1 MLINRE
7 AEKPLKTPGLQF
19 HHNVISIGIPDKP
32 GFKRHEILADAG
44 MGAEYM
50 YAFISRD
57 KGRAYV
63 ILRVNDNERAIEV
76 LKQGGVEILTGDR
89 VYKM

>member
-1 MLINRE
+1 M
-7 AEKPLKTPGLQF
+7 
-19 HHNVISIGIPDKP
+19 VI
-32 GFKRHEILADAG
+32 
-44 MGAEYM
+44 EYM
-50 YAFISRD
+50 YAFISSD